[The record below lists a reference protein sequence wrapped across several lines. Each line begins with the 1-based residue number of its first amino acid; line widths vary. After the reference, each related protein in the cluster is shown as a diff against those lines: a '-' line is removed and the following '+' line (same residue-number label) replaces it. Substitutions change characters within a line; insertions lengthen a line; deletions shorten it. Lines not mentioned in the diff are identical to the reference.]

1 MGAEAGAQFGSLMI
15 DFRCKIALGQMQQ
28 TADVNGATDVLNPD
42 GSMTFFRG
50 GLYALRSNIGRRQRG
65 ELAFVPEVGLNV
77 GVQLTRHLKLFVGYS
92 FLWISMVARAGEQ
105 IDPVIN
111 VSQFPIRSGDGP
123 LVGRARPAPKF
134 AGTDFGPGV
143 ELRNGTEVLTRCH
156 GRECDARRRS
166 GTAQSHES
174 RS

>member
-1 MGAEAGAQFGSLMI
+1 MKARFLAVLSALLVGQGLGLAERIGSNPGSIGREPPPL
-15 DFRCKIALGQMQQ
+15 R
-28 TADVNGATDVLNPD
+28 NRSEDVLNPD

-50 GLYALRSNIGRRQRG
+50 GLYALRSNIGRRQRD

-92 FLWISMVARAGEQ
+92 FLWISTVARAGEQ

-123 LVGRARPAPKF
+123 LVGRARPAPKLH
-134 AGTDFGPGV
+134 GTDFWAQGLNFGM
-143 ELRNGTEVLTRCH
+143 EL
-156 GRECDARRRS
+156 S
-166 GTAQSHES
+166 Y
-174 RS
+174 